1 MSQGLREA
9 WRMLL
14 ARPMAFV
21 ARDCLEAALLGALP
35 RDRGLEL
42 IGQRRFEA
50 RLGELLVSY
59 YGLQPLGSVGEVAD
73 DDLAVLLLPPPAF
86 SQLAIACGAC
96 RHAVALAREIRG
108 PLVQQLRERLGDA
121 TYDLAIGWRETPA
134 STPMLMTGDALL
146 AAIEADGQRCVEAW
160 LAAQPTALQAWLR
173 LRFGLA
179 APLSS
184 GSGDDVQLVR
194 QVALAIND
202 PAERGAA

>member
-1 MSQGLREA
+1 MSQGVREA
-9 WRMLL
+9 LRLLL

-35 RDRGLEL
+35 RDRVLEL
-42 IGQRRFEA
+42 IEQQRFEA

-59 YGLQPLGSVGEVAD
+59 YGLQPLSDVGEVAD
-73 DDLAVLLLPPPAF
+73 DDLPVLLLPPPAF
-86 SQLAIACGAC
+86 SRLVSACGAC

-134 STPMLMTGDALL
+134 GTPMLMTGDALL
-146 AAIEADGQRCVEAW
+146 AAIEADGQRCLEAW
-160 LAAQPTALQAWLR
+160 LAAQPPALQGWLR

-179 APLSS
+179 EPLSN
-184 GSGDDVQLVR
+184 GSADDVQLVR
-194 QVALAIND
+194 QVALAINH

>member
-1 MSQGLREA
+1 MSQVSRQA

-14 ARPMAFV
+14 ARPITFV
-21 ARDCLEAALLGALP
+21 AGDCLEAALLGAVP
-35 RDRGLEL
+35 RERVLEL
-42 IGQRRFEA
+42 IEQRRFEA
-50 RLGELLVSY
+50 RLGELLLSY
-59 YGLQPLGSVGEVAD
+59 YGLQPLSGVGEVAD
-73 DDLAVLLLPPPAF
+73 DDLPVLLLPPSTFTRFATT
-86 SQLAIACGAC
+86 CGAC

-121 TYDLAIGWRETPA
+121 TYDLAIGWREA
-134 STPMLMTGDALL
+134 AAGAPMMMTGDALL
-146 AAIEADGQRCVEAW
+146 AAIEEDGQRCVAAW
-160 LAAQPTALQAWLR
+160 LAAQPPALQAWLR

-184 GSGDDVQLVR
+184 GSAEDIQLVR

>member
-1 MSQGLREA
+1 MSQVLRDA
-9 WRMLL
+9 WRTLL
-14 ARPMAFV
+14 TRPMAFV
-21 ARDCLEAALLGALP
+21 ARDCLEAALLGAVP
-35 RDRGLEL
+35 RERVIEL
-42 IGQRRFEA
+42 IEQRRFEA

-59 YGLQPLGSVGEVAD
+59 YGLQPLRGVGEVVD
-73 DDLAVLLLPPPAF
+73 DDLPVLLLPPPAF

-108 PLVQQLRERLGDA
+108 PMVQQLRERLGDA

-134 STPMLMTGDALL
+134 GTATLIGGDALL

-160 LAAQPTALQAWLR
+160 LAAQPTALQGWLR

-184 GSGDDVQLVR
+184 GSAEDVQLVR

>member
-9 WRMLL
+9 WRALL
-14 ARPMAFV
+14 DRPITFV

-35 RDRGLEL
+35 RDRLLEL
-42 IGQRRFEA
+42 IEPRRFEA

-59 YGLQPLGSVGEVAD
+59 YGLQPLASVGEVAD
-73 DDLAVLLLPPPAF
+73 DDLAVLLLPPSAF
-86 SQLAIACGAC
+86 TQLASACGAC
-96 RHAVALAREIRG
+96 RHAVALAQEIRG

-134 STPMLMTGDALL
+134 SPPTLMTGDALL
-146 AAIEADGQRCVEAW
+146 AAIEADGQGCVEAW

-184 GSGDDVQLVR
+184 GSGDDVRLVR
-194 QVALAIND
+194 QVALALND

>member
-1 MSQGLREA
+1 VSQGLREA

-14 ARPMAFV
+14 ARPLAFV

-35 RDRGLEL
+35 RERVLEL
-42 IGQRRFEA
+42 IEQRRFEA

-59 YGLQPLGSVGEVAD
+59 YGLQPLSGAGEVAD
-73 DDLAVLLLPPPAF
+73 DDLPVLLLPPPAF
-86 SQLAIACGAC
+86 AQLARTCGAC
-96 RHAVALAREIRG
+96 RHAAALAREIRG

-121 TYDLAIGWRETPA
+121 TYELAIGWRESQAGTPV
-134 STPMLMTGDALL
+134 LMSADALL

-160 LAAQPTALQAWLR
+160 LAAQPTALQDWLR

-184 GSGDDVQLVR
+184 GSADDVQLVR
-194 QVALAIND
+194 QVALAVHE